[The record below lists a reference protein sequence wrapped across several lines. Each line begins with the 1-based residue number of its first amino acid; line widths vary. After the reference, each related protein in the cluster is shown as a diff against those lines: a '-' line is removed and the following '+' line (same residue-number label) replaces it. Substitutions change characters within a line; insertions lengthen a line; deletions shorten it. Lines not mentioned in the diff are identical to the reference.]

1 MRIKFIFSA
10 FIILLLLSV
19 VISGCNHN
27 KIACPTYKDSF
38 PDAKKKKVTPGA
50 QKPKV
55 EKIRRASSGVMPGK
69 DGRTKAPTRESRAKV
84 NKGQDKTP
92 KDYSSGKKL

>member
-1 MRIKFIFSA
+1 MRIKFI
-10 FIILLLLSV
+10 LSV
-19 VISGCNHN
+19 IIISMSLTTLTTGCNHN

-38 PDAKKKKVTPGA
+38 PDAKKKKATPGA

-55 EKIRRASSGVMPGK
+55 EKIRRASSGVMPGR